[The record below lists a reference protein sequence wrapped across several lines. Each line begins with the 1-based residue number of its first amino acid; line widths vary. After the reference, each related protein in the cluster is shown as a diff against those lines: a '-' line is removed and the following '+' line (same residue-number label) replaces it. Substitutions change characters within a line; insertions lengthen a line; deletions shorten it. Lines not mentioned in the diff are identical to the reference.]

1 MRRAWCGSYG
11 VLFRFYY
18 LRYTKAMSD
27 SYADGREKFSVA
39 LLFELFAVFLKIG
52 LFTFGGG
59 LAMLPLL
66 TEELSIKRAWT
77 SRDEL
82 LDYFAIGQC
91 TPGIIAVNVA
101 TFVGYKKQGVVGG
114 IIATLGMVAPS
125 VIVITV
131 LALFFA
137 NYAALA
143 PVKKAF
149 AGINIAVAALLTK
162 VVWTFLRGAVH
173 KVWHVLITVSAFCA
187 VTFFRVHTAWIILA
201 SFALGFCVYAYSA
214 RQIKAAHKIK
224 TARQVKSAPNDNRGD
239 TEGGAK

>member
-1 MRRAWCGSYG
+1 
-11 VLFRFYY
+11 
-18 LRYTKAMSD
+18 MSD

-39 LLFELFAVFLKIG
+39 LLFELFAVFFKIG

-114 IIATLGMVAPS
+114 IVATLGMVAPS
-125 VIVITV
+125 VIVLTV

-173 KVWHVLITVSAFCA
+173 KVWHALITVSAFCA

-214 RQIKAAHKIK
+214 HKIK
-224 TARQVKSAPNDNRGD
+224 TAHQKKSAPNDKRGG
-239 TEGGAK
+239 TEGGVK

>member
-1 MRRAWCGSYG
+1 M
-11 VLFRFYY
+11 LFRFYY

-39 LLFELFAVFLKIG
+39 LLFELFAVFFKIG

-173 KVWHVLITVSAFCA
+173 KLWHALITVSAFCA

-214 RQIKAAHKIK
+214 RKIK
-224 TARQVKSAPNDNRGD
+224 TAHKTNAAQQKKSAPNDNRGD
-239 TEGGAK
+239 TEGGTK

>member
-1 MRRAWCGSYG
+1 
-11 VLFRFYY
+11 
-18 LRYTKAMSD
+18 
-27 SYADGREKFSVA
+27 
-39 LLFELFAVFLKIG
+39 
-52 LFTFGGG
+52 
-59 LAMLPLL
+59 MLPLL

-114 IIATLGMVAPS
+114 IVATLGMVAPS

-143 PVKKAF
+143 PVKAF

-162 VVWTFLRGAVH
+162 VVWTFCAAPFIRCGTSSLRYRPFAP
-173 KVWHVLITVSAFCA
+173 LRFSAY
-187 VTFFRVHTAWIILA
+187 I
-201 SFALGFCVYAYSA
+201 
-214 RQIKAAHKIK
+214 
-224 TARQVKSAPNDNRGD
+224 PRG
-239 TEGGAK
+239 

>member
-1 MRRAWCGSYG
+1 MTESYEQ
-11 VLFRFYY
+11 
-18 LRYTKAMSD
+18 
-27 SYADGREKFSVA
+27 GREKFSAV
-39 LLFELFAVFLKIG
+39 LLLKLFAVFFKIG

-77 SRDEL
+77 NRDEL

-101 TFVGYKKQGVVGG
+101 TFVGYKKQGVAGG
-114 IIATLGMVAPS
+114 IIATLGMITPS

-137 NYAALA
+137 NYAALE

-173 KVWHVLITVSAFCA
+173 KVWHALITVAAFCA

-214 RQIKAAHKIK
+214 RQIK
-224 TARQVKSAPNDNRGD
+224 TARQIKSMHGD
-239 TEGGAK
+239 KNGGTEGEAQ

>member
-1 MRRAWCGSYG
+1 M
-11 VLFRFYY
+11 LFRFYY
-18 LRYTKAMSD
+18 LRYTEAMRD
-27 SYADGREKFSVA
+27 SYADGREKLSAA
-39 LLFELFAVFLKIG
+39 LLLKLFAVFFKIG

-114 IIATLGMVAPS
+114 IIATLGMITPS

-137 NYAALA
+137 NYAALS

-162 VVWTFLRGAVH
+162 VVWTFLRSAIH
-173 KVWHVLITVSAFCA
+173 KVWHALITVAAFCA

-201 SFALGFCVYAYSA
+201 AFALGFCVYAYSA

-224 TARQVKSAPNDNRGD
+224 TAQQKKSAPNDKRGG